1 MSEDLPAPA
10 APDAGPKSA
19 WAPLRLPT
27 FRMLWLVW
35 MASNLCVWMN
45 DVAAAWLMT
54 SLTSSPTLIALV
66 QTASSL
72 PVFLLGLPS
81 GAFADILDRRRYFM
95 VSQFWIA
102 TTAAVL
108 YTFALLGH
116 LTAPTL
122 LALVFANG
130 VGLAMR
136 WPVYAAILPELVPR
150 SQLGEALALNAVAV
164 NTSRVI
170 GPLLAGA
177 IIASAGTEYVFATNF
192 AISIVAGL
200 VLFRWKREAKP
211 QVLPGERFIGA
222 MRLGFQFARE
232 SRRLR
237 DALVRTAVF
246 FLHSTAIFAL
256 LPLVAKRFGS
266 GGAQTYT
273 LLLSSLGLGAIAVS
287 TLIPRLRARWTRDQ
301 IVVGGSIINALG
313 IAALAFAPSI
323 WIAIPAMVAA
333 GAAWILVA
341 NSVTI
346 AAQLALPDWVRAR
359 GMAIYQ
365 MAIMGGAALGA
376 VIWGRLAE
384 YTSVPTSLAL
394 CAVSMLVT
402 VALTRGRTLEGSED
416 HTPTRPWQEPVPA
429 VPIDL
434 AEGPV
439 MVTVEYHIDPA
450 RRVEFEEVMAES
462 RGSRLRA
469 GAVSWGLF
477 EDIEKPGRFVEYFAC
492 DTWADYLRRFDRFTA
507 ADERLQQRRH
517 AHHIAEGPPRIS
529 RYVARHL
536 PEPR

>member
-1 MSEDLPAPA
+1 MSENLPAPA
-10 APDAGPKSA
+10 ELRLGKGSA

-35 MASNLCVWMN
+35 LGSNLCVWMN

-81 GAFADILDRRRYFM
+81 GAFADILDRRLYFM

-108 YTFALLGH
+108 YSFALAGH

-164 NTSRVI
+164 NTSRVL
-170 GPLLAGA
+170 GPLIAGA
-177 IIASAGTEYVFATNF
+177 VIAAAGTEYVFATNF
-192 AISIVAGL
+192 VISIVAGIA
-200 VLFRWKREAKP
+200 LFRWKRETKP
-211 QVLPGERFIGA
+211 SVLPGERFIGA

-237 DALVRTAVF
+237 DALVRTAMF

-256 LPLVAKRFGS
+256 LPLVAKRFGA

-287 TLIPRLRARWTRDQ
+287 TLIPRVRARWSRDQ
-301 IVVGGSIINALG
+301 VVVGGSVVSALG
-313 IAALAFAPSI
+313 IAALAFAPSM

-384 YTSVPTSLAL
+384 YTSVPTSLAA
-394 CAVSMLVT
+394 CAVSMLV
-402 VALTRGRTLEGSED
+402 ALAITRGRTLEGSED
-416 HTPTRPWQEPVPA
+416 HTPTRPWPEPVPA

-434 AEGPV
+434 DEGPV

-450 RRVEFEEVMAES
+450 RRAEFEEVMAES

-517 AHHIAEGPPRIS
+517 SHHIAEGPPRIS
-529 RYVARHL
+529 RYVARHTSG
-536 PEPR
+536 

>member
-1 MSEDLPAPA
+1 MSENLPAPEE
-10 APDAGPKSA
+10 PGVERKSA

-35 MASNLCVWMN
+35 MASNICVWMN

-108 YTFALLGH
+108 YSFALAGH
-116 LTAPTL
+116 LSAPTL

-130 VGLAMR
+130 IGLAMR
-136 WPVYAAILPELVPR
+136 WPVYSAILPEIVPR

-164 NTSRVI
+164 NTSRVV

-177 IIASAGTEYVFATNF
+177 IIASFGTEYVFAVNF
-192 AISIVAGL
+192 VISIIAGV
-200 VLFRWKREAKP
+200 VLFRWKRETKP
-211 QVLPGERFIGA
+211 SVLPGERFIGA

-237 DALVRTAVF
+237 SALVRTSVF

-256 LPLVAKRFGS
+256 LPLVAKRFGG
-266 GGAQTYT
+266 GGASTYT

-287 TLIPRLRARWTRDQ
+287 TQLPRMRTRWTRDQ
-301 IVVGGSIINALG
+301 TVVGGSIINALG
-313 IAALAFAPSI
+313 IVGLAFAPSI
-323 WIAIPAMVAA
+323 WFAVPAMVAS
-333 GAAWILVA
+333 GAAWIMVA

-365 MAIMGGAALGA
+365 MSIMGGAALGA
-376 VIWGRLAE
+376 LIWGRIAE
-384 YTSVPTSLAL
+384 HSSVQTSLAV
-394 CAVSMLVT
+394 CGASMLA
-402 VALTRGRTLEGSED
+402 ALAVTRGRTLDGSED
-416 HTPTRPWQEPVPA
+416 HTPTHPWQEPVPA
-429 VPIDL
+429 L
-434 AEGPV
+434 AMELGDGPV

-450 RRVEFEEVMAES
+450 RRAEFDEVMAES
-462 RGSRLRA
+462 RGARLRA
-469 GAVSWGLF
+469 GAVSWGMF

-507 ADERLQQRRH
+507 ADEALHERRR
-517 AHHIAEGPPRIS
+517 AHHIAEGEPRVS
-529 RYVARHL
+529 RYVARH
-536 PEPR
+536 PAG